1 MPTLRRKVANSAL
14 AGVVA
19 LGCTNAAGIT
29 GLIKTPPP
37 STVAYASE
45 IVADTG
51 SGSSDSGDTQADET
65 VEASKGWTL
74 IGTCEWQVDGD
85 CIVFDNSHSE
95 RHRQ

>member
-37 STVAYASE
+37 EYCRLR
-45 IVADTG
+45 
-51 SGSSDSGDTQADET
+51 
-65 VEASKGWTL
+65 K
-74 IGTCEWQVDGD
+74 
-85 CIVFDNSHSE
+85 
-95 RHRQ
+95 